1 MDLDPSILWD
11 FAGEVVGSVRPS
23 ARRVPATVTRVDA
36 DGTVWVTTGD
46 GTEAPAATCGAGVS
60 VGDVVSVEWSGAQM
74 GVTGNVSDP
83 SAGSRAVGAVQ
94 RAVRA
99 ARSVADGAQA
109 IANAIGQH
117 FWADDNG
124 AHVSTEADNA
134 IGARNILMNS
144 LGILLRQE
152 GTWLASFSDSAVA
165 FFDGLGNTAAN
176 VVATFGLDGARI
188 GRESESH
195 MLLDYHSMQMVDKEG
210 STYFHVSDLRG
221 SDGYVTIDE
230 SFTVKSARV
239 FTLDLTASEILS
251 VKVNGTTVEYTS
263 QTVRNVTYVT
273 LATQPASGATL
284 LIEYKTADRRA
295 KAYTIGLR
303 ATGGKI
309 GALSVATGIDST
321 ASGIY
326 SHSEGRGTTASNDAC
341 HAEGME
347 TVASGLYS
355 HAEGYASQA
364 TGDVLL
370 IGSAL
375 YTAPSHAEGYS
386 ATASN
391 GGAHAEGGS
400 TTASGGASHA
410 EGFDTTASGDFS
422 HAEGAYTT
430 ASGKQSHAQNDHT
443 VAAYDS
449 QTAIG
454 KYNDNQSANAFEIG
468 NGTSNS
474 ARSNAFAVD
483 WSGNVTAAGGV
494 TAAGDVSAS
503 GDMNADGDLTASGNL
518 TAGNFRDAAMTRD
531 LGSSGTVRACRIGSM
546 VVMSGVLGGCTVSD
560 TYTWT
565 HLAHL
570 DPADLGVTSV
580 TSMGATVEVSGG
592 GPSYAGTTNAGGT
605 ARIVDG
611 VLYAEMQT
619 SAAFS
624 AKYVK
629 FVITA
634 YVE

>member
-1 MDLDPSILWD
+1 MDLDPSVLWD

-124 AHVSTEADNA
+124 AHVSTEAGNA

-221 SDGYVTIDE
+221 PDGTLAATDTFVGDGSTKRFDLMYQAASTDYTVTVSDGSGGTISKQLLWVTF
-230 SFTVKSARV
+230 SNPPT
-239 FTLDLTASEILS
+239 
-251 VKVNGTTVEYTS
+251 NGATITVEYTT
-263 QTVRNVTYVT
+263 TV
-273 LATQPASGATL
+273 SW
-284 LIEYKTADRRA
+284 A
-295 KAYTIGLR
+295 KAYTLGTR
-303 ATGGKI
+303 
-309 GALSVATGIDST
+309 GAGNVGAMSVASGYECVASNEYAHAEGFSAT
-321 ASGIY
+321 ASGSI
-326 SHSEGRGTTASNDAC
+326 S
-341 HAEGME
+341 HAEGGY
-347 TVASGLYS
+347 TVASGSY
-355 HAEGYASQA
+355 
-364 TGDVLL
+364 
-370 IGSAL
+370 
-375 YTAPSHAEGYS
+375 
-386 ATASN
+386 
-391 GGAHAEGGS
+391 
-400 TTASGGASHA
+400 
-410 EGFDTTASGDFS
+410 
-422 HAEGAYTT
+422 
-430 ASGKQSHAQNDHT
+430 SHAQNNNT
-443 VAAYDS
+443 VARGNS

-454 KYNDNQSANAFEIG
+454 RYNANDPNNAFEIG
-468 NGTSNS
+468 NGASSS

-483 WSGNVTAAGGV
+483 WSGNVTAAGDV
-494 TAAGDVSAS
+494 TATGDVTS
-503 GDMNADGDLTASGNL
+503 SGNL
-518 TAGNFRDAAMTRD
+518 TAANFCDAAMTRD

-565 HLAHL
+565 HLAHI
-570 DPADLGVTSV
+570 DPADLGITSV